1 MSNKTKNRRSRI
13 AVAASCTVGVI
24 SLMLLFYLAMSQNVQ
39 IQRTRPGES
48 YIRIEDYTREEL
60 QDTNAPAGVLVEY
73 RFRISEDLDRDC
85 SLAFYTVHQYVE
97 VYFDE
102 ECVYSL
108 FPSDD
113 NTMIRTT
120 GSDWVMIPLYR
131 EDVGKQVRVV
141 LTPVYENVKNRSVE
155 FLVGSSMAVFKAR
168 LKKDLPILV
177 ISGLM
182 VLAGLII
189 IIIGFY
195 GLHTNRYGWESVA
208 LGIFSA
214 TLGLWRFT
222 DTRFSPLICPDKPV
236 LLFYIS
242 MVSLIFCAIP
252 LMMSQKN
259 RMDSRIVG
267 NYCVVAALVNF
278 GQLILQILG
287 VLDIRETLPMTHA
300 MIIVSVLLIGRM
312 LLMGY
317 PHTTDEH
324 AGLQKWVLI
333 YLAVG
338 AILDLAVYYLRKSS
352 SGLLFT
358 MLALLLYI
366 AYIGITFIDSYA
378 QQKKALVE
386 KEQQIVQARVSTMMS
401 QIRSHFVFNILN
413 AISGMCKYD
422 PEKADNTIVCFARYL
437 RTNINIME
445 EDGPVPFRTAMQH
458 LEDYITLEQVR
469 FGYRIR
475 FVKDIQVDQFMLP
488 SLILQPLV
496 ENSIKYGIKPKPEGG
511 TVTLR
516 TWAEEKLIR
525 ISVEDDGIGFD
536 VDKMPSSGS
545 VGIKNVRFRL
555 EQIMHGQLDIQSV
568 PGKGTTVTISIP
580 REEV

>member
-1 MSNKTKNRRSRI
+1 MSDKTKNIRSRI
-13 AVAASCTVGVI
+13 SVAASCTVGVI
-24 SLMLLFYLAMSQNVQ
+24 SLLLLFYLAMSQNVQ

-48 YIRIEDYTREEL
+48 YIRIEEYTREEL
-60 QDTNAPAGVLVEY
+60 QDTSAPAGVLVEY

-131 EDVGKQVRVV
+131 EDAGKQVRVV

-155 FLVGSSMAVFKAR
+155 FLVGSSMAVFNAR
-168 LKKDLPILV
+168 LKKDLPILIV
-177 ISGLM
+177 SGLM
-182 VLAGLII
+182 VLVGLLI

-195 GLHTNRYGWESVA
+195 SMYTSGYGWDSAVLGTFSV
-208 LGIFSA
+208 
-214 TLGLWRFT
+214 TLGLWRFA
-222 DTRFSPLICPDKPV
+222 DTRFSPFFCLDKPV

-242 MVSLIFCAIP
+242 LVCLSSCAIL
-252 LMMSQKN
+252 LMLSQKN
-259 RMDSRIVG
+259 RMDGRIVEI
-267 NYCVVAALVNF
+267 YCIAAALVYAV
-278 GQLILQILG
+278 QLILQILG
-287 VLDIRETLPMTHA
+287 IFDMRDSLPVTHA
-300 MIIVSVLLIGRM
+300 MIIVAV
-312 LLMGY
+312 LLMGWMLLR
-317 PHTTDEH
+317 
-324 AGLQKWVLI
+324 GLPKNDGENKKLPKVVMGFLS
-333 YLAVG
+333 VG
-338 AILDLAVYYLRKSS
+338 AILDLSVYYLRKSS
-352 SGLLFT
+352 SGLFFT
-358 MLALLLYI
+358 MLAMLLYI
-366 AYIGITFIDSYA
+366 AYVGVTFIDSYA
-378 QQKKALVE
+378 RQKKVLVE

-458 LEDYITLEQVR
+458 LEDYVALEQVR
-469 FGYRIR
+469 FGDRIR

-516 TWAEEKLIR
+516 TWAEEKQIC

-580 REEV
+580 QEDI

>member
-1 MSNKTKNRRSRI
+1 MSDKMNTIRSRI
-13 AVAASCTVGVI
+13 TVAASCTVGVI
-24 SLMLLFYLAMSQNVQ
+24 SLLLLFYLAMSQNVQ

-48 YIRIEDYTREEL
+48 YVRIEEYTREEL
-60 QDTNAPAGVLVEY
+60 QDTNAPAGALVEY
-73 RFRISEDLDRDC
+73 RFRISENMDRDC

-108 FPSDD
+108 FPSEN

-131 EDVGKQVRVV
+131 EDAGKQVRVV
-141 LTPVYENVKNRSVE
+141 LTPVYKNVKDRAVE
-155 FLVGSSMAVFKAR
+155 FLMGSSLAVFKVR
-168 LKKDLPILV
+168 LRKDLPILIV
-177 ISGLM
+177 SGLM
-182 VLAGLII
+182 MFTGVLI

-195 GLHTNRYGWESVA
+195 GLRTREDGWESVI
-208 LGIFSA
+208 LGMFSV

-222 DTRFSPLICPDKPV
+222 DTRFSPFFCLDKPV
-236 LLFYIS
+236 LLFYIC
-242 MVSLIFCAIP
+242 MVCLSSCAI
-252 LMMSQKN
+252 LLIMSQRK
-259 RMDSRIVG
+259 RMDGRMVEV
-267 NYCVVAALVNF
+267 YCITAALVF
-278 GQLILQILG
+278 FVQLILQILG
-287 VLDIRETLPMTHA
+287 IFDIRESLPVTHV
-300 MIIVSVLLIGRM
+300 MIIVAVLLISRM
-312 LLMGY
+312 LLRRY
-317 PHTTDEH
+317 PPNAEENK
-324 AGLQKWVLI
+324 GLQKIVMGFLS
-333 YLAVG
+333 AG
-338 AILDLAVYYLRKSS
+338 AILDLSVYYLRKSS
-352 SGLLFT
+352 SGLFFT
-358 MLALLLYI
+358 MLAMLLYI
-366 AYIGITFIDSYA
+366 AYVGITFIENYTL
-378 QQKKALVE
+378 QKEELVE

-445 EDGPVPFRTAMQH
+445 EDGPVPFRMAMQH
-458 LEDYITLEQVR
+458 LEDYVALEQVR
-469 FGYRIR
+469 FGERIH
-475 FVKDIQVDQFMLP
+475 FVKDIQEDRFMLP
-488 SLILQPLV
+488 LLILQPLV
-496 ENSIKYGIKPKPEGG
+496 ENAIKYGIKPKPEGG

-516 TWAEEKLIR
+516 TWAEEKLIC

-545 VGIKNVRFRL
+545 VGIKNVSFRL

>member
-1 MSNKTKNRRSRI
+1 MNTIRSRI
-13 AVAASCTVGVI
+13 TVAVSCTVGVI
-24 SLMLLFYLAMSQNVQ
+24 SLLLLFYLAMSQNVQ

-48 YIRIEDYTREEL
+48 YVRIEEYTREEL
-60 QDTNAPAGVLVEY
+60 QDTNAPVGALVEY
-73 RFRISEDLDRDC
+73 RFRISENMDRDC

-108 FPSDD
+108 FPSEN

-131 EDVGKQVRVV
+131 EDAGKQVRVV
-141 LTPVYENVKNRSVE
+141 LTPVYKNVKDRAVE
-155 FLVGSSMAVFKAR
+155 FLMGSSLAVFKAR
-168 LKKDLPILV
+168 LRKDLPILIV
-177 ISGLM
+177 SGLM
-182 VLAGLII
+182 MFTGVLI

-195 GLHTNRYGWESVA
+195 GLRTREDGWESVT
-208 LGIFSA
+208 LGMFSV

-222 DTRFSPLICPDKPV
+222 DTRFSPFFCLDKPV
-236 LLFYIS
+236 LLFYICMACLS
-242 MVSLIFCAIP
+242 SCAI
-252 LMMSQKN
+252 LLIMSQRK
-259 RMDSRIVG
+259 RMDGRMVEV
-267 NYCVVAALVNF
+267 YCITAALVF
-278 GQLILQILG
+278 FVQLILQILG
-287 VLDIRETLPMTHA
+287 IFDIRESLPVTHV
-300 MIIVSVLLIGRM
+300 MIIVAVLLISRM
-312 LLMGY
+312 LLRRY
-317 PHTTDEH
+317 PPNAEENK
-324 AGLQKWVLI
+324 GLQKIVMGFLS
-333 YLAVG
+333 AG
-338 AILDLAVYYLRKSS
+338 AILDLSVYYLRKSS
-352 SGLLFT
+352 SGLFFT
-358 MLALLLYI
+358 MLAMLLYI
-366 AYIGITFIDSYA
+366 AYVGITFIENYTL
-378 QQKKALVE
+378 QKEELVE

-445 EDGPVPFRTAMQH
+445 EDGPVPFRMAMQH
-458 LEDYITLEQVR
+458 LEDYVALEQVR
-469 FGYRIR
+469 FGERIH
-475 FVKDIQVDQFMLP
+475 FVKDIQEDRFMLP
-488 SLILQPLV
+488 LLILQPLV
-496 ENSIKYGIKPKPEGG
+496 ENAIKYGIKPKPEGG

-516 TWAEEKLIR
+516 TWAEEKLIC

-545 VGIKNVRFRL
+545 VGIKNVSFRL

>member
-1 MSNKTKNRRSRI
+1 MKNIRSRI
-13 AVAASCTVGVI
+13 AVIASCTVGGI
-24 SLMLLFYLAMSQNVQ
+24 SLLLLFYLAMSQNVQ

-48 YIRIEDYTREEL
+48 YIRIEEYTREEL
-60 QDTNAPAGVLVEY
+60 QDTSAPAGVLVEY

-120 GSDWVMIPLYR
+120 GSEWVMIPLYR
-131 EDVGKQVRVV
+131 EDAGKQVRVV

-155 FLVGSSMAVFKAR
+155 FLVGSSMAVFNAR
-168 LKKDLPILV
+168 LKKDLPILIV
-177 ISGLM
+177 SGLM
-182 VLAGLII
+182 VLVGLLI

-195 GLHTNRYGWESVA
+195 SMYTSGYGWESAV
-208 LGIFSA
+208 LGTFSVS
-214 TLGLWRFT
+214 LGLWRFA
-222 DTRFSPLICPDKPV
+222 DTRFSPFFCLDKPV

-242 MVSLIFCAIP
+242 LVCLSSCAIL
-252 LMMSQKN
+252 LMLSQKN
-259 RMDSRIVG
+259 SMDGRIVEI
-267 NYCVVAALVNF
+267 YCIAAALVYTV
-278 GQLILQILG
+278 QLILQILG
-287 VLDIRETLPMTHA
+287 IFDMRESLPVTHV
-300 MIIVSVLLIGRM
+300 MIIVAVLLIGWM
-312 LLMGY
+312 LLRGLPNNAGEYKKLPKVVMGFLS
-317 PHTTDEH
+317 
-324 AGLQKWVLI
+324 A
-333 YLAVG
+333 G
-338 AILDLAVYYLRKSS
+338 AILDLLVYYLRKTS
-352 SGLLFT
+352 SGLFFT
-358 MLALLLYI
+358 MLAMLLYI
-366 AYIGITFIDSYA
+366 AYVGVTFIDSYA
-378 QQKKALVE
+378 RQKKALVE

-445 EDGPVPFRTAMQH
+445 EDGPIPFRTAMQH

-516 TWAEEKLIR
+516 TWAEEKQIC

-580 REEV
+580 REDI